1 MSNHKVRLML
11 RSQYKRSA
19 TAQEKAEMKKQ
30 RHLEGRCVGEG
41 GLCVSVIVDHE
52 FLFASFTHLVSSSV
66 HGATPG
72 ERLQDAEGSRPG

>member
-41 GLCVSVIVDHE
+41 GGGLCVSVIVDHE
-52 FLFASFTHLVSSSV
+52 FFSASFTHLVSSSV
-66 HGATPG
+66 HGATPW
-72 ERLQDAEGSRPG
+72 